1 MHKTTDLPA
10 VEDLLDVVV
19 IGAGPA
25 GLQAALTLGRIHRS
39 AVVLDSGTY
48 RNARAAH
55 MHNVATHDG
64 RVPAQWREAARAELA
79 AYDTVSVRD
88 VAATEVVARDGS
100 FVVGTADGEPLR
112 ARAVLLA
119 TGLRDVLPDVPGLAG
134 LWGTVAFVCPFCHGH
149 ELAGRTVVV
158 QGGPSAG
165 HPARLM
171 SGIAGRVVVVTDGHD
186 VAPQVSTELAAA
198 GVEVLEG
205 RVSELEPD
213 GDGAVVLLDSGQR
226 VEAAG
231 FLVRSAFE
239 QSAPFAAQLGLTL
252 LPSGCVEVDAFGRT
266 SLPGVYAAGDLAHT
280 AAFPMPMA
288 SVVQAAAAGQVAAS
302 GAVMG
307 LMVREEAA

>member
-1 MHKTTDLPA
+1 MHKLPDTPA
-10 VEDLLDVVV
+10 GEDLLDVVV
-19 IGAGPA
+19 IGGGPA

-55 MHNVATHDG
+55 MHNVSTHDG
-64 RVPAQWREAARAELA
+64 RVPAQWRETARAELA
-79 AYDTVSVRD
+79 AYDTVEVRD
-88 VAATEVVARDGS
+88 VAATEVVAHDGS
-100 FVVGTADGEPLR
+100 FVVGTADGSRLR

-119 TGLRDVLPDVPGLAG
+119 TGLRDVLPDVPGLAE
-134 LWGTVAFVCPFCHGH
+134 LWGTVAFQCPFCHGH
-149 ELAGRTVVV
+149 ELTGRTVVV
-158 QGGPSAG
+158 QGGPTAA

-186 VAPQVSTELAAA
+186 LPADVLAELGAE
-198 GVEVLEG
+198 GVEVVDG
-205 RVSELEPD
+205 RVAALEPA
-213 GDGAVVLLDSGQR
+213 GHGAVVVLDSGER
-226 VEAAG
+226 LEAAG
-231 FLVRSAFE
+231 FLVRAAFE

-280 AAFPMPMA
+280 AAFPMPMV

-302 GAVMG
+302 GAIMG
-307 LMVREEAA
+307 LLAPRPAA